1 MSSQKDTD
9 PVRGARP
16 PQDLLATAERLLREG
31 GPEALTMDALA
42 AAAGVS
48 RATVYRQVKSRE
60 ALLAQLAE
68 QGVDVGEREGVRA
81 RILKAAGQVFAQ
93 LGFEAATVE
102 AIAEAAGAGAASV
115 YRHFGDKRG
124 LVAAYVDAHAPRRAA
139 WGVAREPSG
148 DLRADLEGLVTTL
161 LLHIDQQRDLMRLA
175 LLERLRGSA
184 LLDEVGAAPERTI
197 HAFTAL
203 LSVYVERGELIDED
217 PALMA
222 RALQGLIF
230 SFGLGGTLLGLP
242 GACAPEA
249 AARFIVRLFL
259 DGLRKTRRNP

>member
-1 MSSQKDTD
+1 
-9 PVRGARP
+9 
-16 PQDLLATAERLLREG
+16 
-31 GPEALTMDALA
+31 MDALA

-48 RATVYRQVKSRE
+48 RATVYRQVKSRD

-68 QGVDVGEREGVRA
+68 QGLDVGEREGVRA

-124 LVAAYVDAHAPRRAA
+124 LIAAYLDAHAPRRAA
-139 WGVAREPSG
+139 WGIAQEPSG
-148 DLRADLEGLVTTL
+148 DLRADLEALVVTL
-161 LLHIDQQRDLMRLA
+161 LTRIEEQRDLMRLA
-175 LLERLRGSA
+175 LLERMRGST
-184 LLDEVGAAPERTI
+184 LLDGVAASQERTI
-197 HAFTAL
+197 HAVIAL
-203 LSVYVERGELIDED
+203 FSVYVERGALIDED

-230 SFGLGGTLLGLP
+230 SFSLGGSLLGLP
-242 GACAPEA
+242 GAPAPEL
-249 AARFIVRLFL
+249 AARFIVQLFL
-259 DGLRKTRRNP
+259 EGLGRKGATRCIPKKRRRS

>member
-1 MSSQKDTD
+1 
-9 PVRGARP
+9 VRP
-16 PQDLLATAERLLREG
+16 SPDLLAAAERLFREG
-31 GPEALTMDALA
+31 GAEALTMDALA

-60 ALLAQLAE
+60 ALLAHLAE
-68 QGVDVGEREGVRA
+68 QGLDVGEREGVRA

-124 LVAAYVDAHAPRRAA
+124 LVAAYLDAHAPRRAA
-139 WGVAREPSG
+139 WGIAHEPSG
-148 DLRADLEGLVTTL
+148 DLRADLEGLIVTL
-161 LLHIDQQRDLMRLA
+161 LTRIDEQRDLMRLA
-175 LLERLRGSA
+175 LLERLKGST

-197 HAFTAL
+197 HAITAL
-203 LSVYVERGELIDED
+203 LSVYVERGDLIDED

-230 SFGLGGTLLGLP
+230 SFGLGGTIMGLP
-242 GACAPEA
+242 GSLAPEP

-259 DGLRKTRRNP
+259 DGLGRKGTTRGVPKKRRNS